1 MVSHHHEGFWL
12 DVSTLRNFY
21 DVNLQLASREAPL
34 SVEEIHK
41 GIVSRGTLYCFRT
54 LPSQQSAHMY
64 PSPRLQM
71 QVLMCATCNS

>member
-21 DVNLQLASREAPL
+21 DVNLQLASSEAPL

-41 GIVSRGTLYCFRT
+41 GIVSRG
-54 LPSQQSAHMY
+54 AA
-64 PSPRLQM
+64 PRKLHF
-71 QVLMCATCNS
+71 

>member
-21 DVNLQLASREAPL
+21 DVNLQLASSEAPL

-41 GIVSRGTLYCFRT
+41 GIVSRGAAPRNCTSDGM
-54 LPSQQSAHMY
+54 PSASDLHRLISSA
-64 PSPRLQM
+64 
-71 QVLMCATCNS
+71 